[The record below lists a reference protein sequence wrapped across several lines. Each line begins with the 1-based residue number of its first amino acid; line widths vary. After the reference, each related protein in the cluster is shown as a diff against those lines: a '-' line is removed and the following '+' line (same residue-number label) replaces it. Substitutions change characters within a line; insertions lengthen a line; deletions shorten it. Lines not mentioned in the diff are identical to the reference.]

1 MHLLKVMLI
10 TLNKMHESI
19 YYSEALLTPTYLP
32 SWCTDGDWAVS
43 NRLLLLNCK

>member
-1 MHLLKVMLI
+1 MHLLNVMLI

-32 SWCTDGDWAVS
+32 SWYTGDWAVS